1 MNYIN
6 TNIKVLRTEA
16 RLSIEEFAEKME
28 VSIET
33 VKLWE
38 KGKLEP
44 TDSEITKMCPILR
57 IHKEDFLERDILSER
72 NSAGVLMKKG
82 QTRKTYDWYYGNKLV
97 MSFYVSYLI
106 LIPVVLLLT
115 YLVTDYIFNDILD
128 GLEMQAVP
136 VEFYQA
142 FYMFIVSG
150 FVSAIYVLIYV
161 FRNGIIKFQ
170 YWYLWWITPFM
181 TILTVVSGIAT
192 ILLYI
197 YAIYKGLILKGKNR

>member
-1 MNYIN
+1 MNYIK

-72 NSAGVLMKKG
+72 NNAGSLMKKG
-82 QTRKTYDWYYGNKLV
+82 KTRKTYDWYYGNKLV

-115 YLVTDYIFNDILD
+115 YFATDYIFNELAE
-128 GLEMQAVP
+128 GLETEAVP
-136 VEFYQA
+136 VSYYQG
-142 FYMFIVSG
+142 FYMFLVCG

-161 FRNGIIKFQ
+161 FRNGIIRFQ
-170 YWYLWWITPFM
+170 YWYLWWITPLM
-181 TILTVVSGIAT
+181 TLLTVICGIAT
-192 ILLYI
+192 IALYI
-197 YAIYKGLILKGKNR
+197 YAIYKGLILRGKNR